1 MTQPLWYRLY
11 FQPAMYDVARAVG
24 YPGTTAEELR
34 KRLKPLAKTHG
45 EGKIALAL
53 SELTQ
58 AEDKTKR
65 TVLRSHVR
73 ALCWQL
79 LGPPPERL
87 EEFNRPSAPPH
98 LGAAEESIPKK
109 VPERPKRARKKK

>member
-11 FQPAMYDVARAVG
+11 FQPAMYEVARAVG
-24 YPGTTAEELR
+24 YTGTAPDDLR
-34 KRLKPLAKTHG
+34 KRLKSLAKTYG
-45 EGKIALAL
+45 DGKIALAV

-58 AEDKTKR
+58 TDEKTKR

-79 LGPPPERL
+79 LGPPPEKL
-87 EEFNRPSAPPH
+87 EEFKRPSVPPSSPYDSGEPDRPSA
-98 LGAAEESIPKK
+98 
-109 VPERPKRARKKK
+109 ERPKRARKKN